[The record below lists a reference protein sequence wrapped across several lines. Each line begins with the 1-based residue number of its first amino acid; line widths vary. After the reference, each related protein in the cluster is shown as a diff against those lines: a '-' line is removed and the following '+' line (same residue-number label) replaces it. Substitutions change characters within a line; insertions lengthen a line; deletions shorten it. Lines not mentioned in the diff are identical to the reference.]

1 MKFDDE
7 FKKRSREAL
16 SLFDEDILKEATA
29 AQASF

>member
-16 SLFDEDILKEATA
+16 ALFDEDILKEATA
-29 AQASF
+29 T